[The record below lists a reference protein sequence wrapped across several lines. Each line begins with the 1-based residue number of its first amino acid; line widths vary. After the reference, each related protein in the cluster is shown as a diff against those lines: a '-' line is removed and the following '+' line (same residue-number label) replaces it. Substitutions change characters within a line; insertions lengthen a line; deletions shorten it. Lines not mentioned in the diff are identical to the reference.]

1 MELDEEEDPE
11 DDIEAELDPIAEEE
25 KETYQLPEEWVFELT
40 EERNRSTKTN
50 LKEAVME
57 IDLDLSS
64 NGEERSSIQQ
74 FRV

>member
-11 DDIEAELDPIAEEE
+11 DDIEAELDPTAEEE
-25 KETYQLPEEWVFELT
+25 KETYQLPEEWVFELI

-57 IDLDLSS
+57 NDLDLSS
-64 NGEERSSIQQ
+64 NGEGRSSIQQ